1 MIGQYK
7 RLMNCTGD
15 CTNGNANFTNR
26 LLVIPDVD
34 TTLIPVCWGS
44 CDTCTSVS
52 SNFQHK
58 IKDVLIY
65 PNPTDGLITIHSD
78 DMIDKII
85 IRDIFG
91 KTVLIDEKAQKSIL
105 INSSNFQSNVYC
117 LSYLINNKWETEYI
131 VIQH

>member
-1 MIGQYK
+1 MLGKLY
-7 RLMNCTGD
+7 
-15 CTNGNANFTNR
+15 
-26 LLVIPDVD
+26 
-34 TTLIPVCWGS
+34 
-44 CDTCTSVS
+44 TCTSVS